1 VGKSDIKMTV
11 DASGLSCPLPIVRT
25 AQAVKTA
32 SSGDLVEVIATDPG
46 SVKDFEA
53 WAKATGNALVEQSMT
68 DGKYR
73 FVLRIK

>member
-53 WAKATGNALVEQSMT
+53 WAKATGNALVEQTMA